1 MKLGAERLCFQ
12 DYVSR
17 IAVPGFISISTY
29 FDIKDRWL
37 QAQNSIKKQL
47 NLTKV
52 RPIFTPMHK
61 GSDNCVFKWTL
72 ILQILNFWK
81 CWLKLQYLDILPVY
95 KYWLH
100 ERVTWSPRS
109 TVGFEG
115 WQFPMFPSCAV
126 NILIYIILILIMLI
140 KYIV

>member
-1 MKLGAERLCFQ
+1 MKLGAERLYFQ

-17 IAVPGFISISTY
+17 IAVPGFISFSTY
-29 FDIKDRWL
+29 FDIKDRSL

-52 RPIFTPMHK
+52 RPIFTPTHS
-61 GSDNCVFKWTL
+61 GSDNSIFKWTL
-72 ILQILNFWK
+72 ILQILDFWK

-115 WQFPMFPSCAV
+115 WQFQLFPSRAV
-126 NILIYIILILIMLI
+126 NILIYIILMLIMLI